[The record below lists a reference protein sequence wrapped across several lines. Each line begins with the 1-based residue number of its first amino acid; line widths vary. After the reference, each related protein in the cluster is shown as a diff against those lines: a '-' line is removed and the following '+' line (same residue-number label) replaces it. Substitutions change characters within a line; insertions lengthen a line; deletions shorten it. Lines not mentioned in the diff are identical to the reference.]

1 MGKRRIF
8 SDEVGRSIPRRV
20 VKCPGK
26 EGGHVDSLGALQQLV
41 PELAE
46 VLERRYGL
54 LKMIQSEA
62 PVGRRFIAAKLG
74 SSERVVRG
82 ELDVLREQGLVA
94 SSSLGVRLS
103 LQGEKVLMVLQAMIR
118 EFRDFD
124 YLEHRLAQALG
135 VGKMIIV
142 PGDVDS
148 NASGQRDLADATARY
163 LKEVL
168 KDGDVLAVSGGS
180 TLARVAESVS
190 GQDLPKDITVVPVR
204 GGLGEDARI
213 HANSIAVS
221 LAENL
226 RGSYRQLHAPEGVS
240 PCYLQQIINEPR
252 IREVIALGRR
262 ANVLVHG
269 IGTAEEM
276 AKRRGFDDASLMEL
290 IAEGAVG
297 EAFGCYFDKHGDIV
311 RNTTSVGLRLED
323 LERIPLVITVGGGRS
338 KAWAVLSVLSRG
350 YCDVCITDE
359 GVARRL
365 MSIKEIT

>member
-1 MGKRRIF
+1 MSRERRW
-8 SDEVGRSIPRRV
+8 SI
-20 VKCPGK
+20 
-26 EGGHVDSLGALQQLV
+26 VDSLVALQQLV
-41 PELAE
+41 PELSE
-46 VLERRYGL
+46 VLERRYSL
-54 LKMIQSEA
+54 LRVIRNDG
-62 PVGRRFIAAKLG
+62 PIGRRFIAAKLDN
-74 SSERVVRG
+74 SERVIRG
-82 ELDVLREQGLVA
+82 ELDVLREQGLIV

-103 LQGEKVLMVLQAMIR
+103 AQGEQVLMVLQAMIR
-118 EFRDFD
+118 EFHDLG
-124 YLEHRLAQALG
+124 YLESVLAKALG

-148 NASGQRDLADATARY
+148 NPSGMRELADATAHY
-163 LKEVL
+163 LLDVL
-168 KDGDVLAVSGGS
+168 RDDDVLAVSGGT

-190 GQDLPKDITVVPVR
+190 GQDLPRNITVVPIR
-204 GGLGEDARI
+204 GGLGEDAKI
-213 HANSIAVS
+213 HANSIAVT
-221 LAENL
+221 LAEKL
-226 RGSYRQLHAPEGVS
+226 RGSYRQLQAPEDVL
-240 PCYLQQIINEPR
+240 PCYLEQIISEPR

-262 ANVLVHG
+262 ADVLVHG

-276 AKRRGFDDASLMEL
+276 ARRRGFDDASLMEL

-297 EAFGCYFDKHGDIV
+297 EAFGCYFDVNGNIV
-311 RNTTSVGLRLED
+311 RNTASVGLRLED